1 MKKIGK
7 RIQILLSLNE
17 ISQREL
23 AKRINVTEVT
33 ISRYIN
39 GFREPKGEIILKMAQ
54 TLNTTTDYLLG
65 MSDNNSR
72 GKFIGAKLKKL
83 RNDRTYSEFAS
94 EITKRSGTYIP
105 SNILIH
111 LEEEKLV
118 PSEAL
123 LTCLADSYNLS
134 INYFFE
140 NALDFL
146 DKETRNWVS
155 NPDNKE
161 ILETIHKNNK

>member
-134 INYFFE
+134 KNYFFE